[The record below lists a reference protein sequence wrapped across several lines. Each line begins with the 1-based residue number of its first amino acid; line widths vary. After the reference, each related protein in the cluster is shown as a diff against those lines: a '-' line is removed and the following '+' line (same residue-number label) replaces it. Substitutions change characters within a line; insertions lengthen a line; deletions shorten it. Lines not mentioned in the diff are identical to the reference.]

1 MFGKFVLCFG
11 LQKFA
16 QSWSDKNAY
25 EVLISSVIE
34 PCDPEIRRQSNENV
48 AINNS

>member
-1 MFGKFVLCFG
+1 MFGKFVLFG

-25 EVLISSVIE
+25 DRSDQFCNLTV
-34 PCDPEIRRQSNENV
+34 
-48 AINNS
+48 